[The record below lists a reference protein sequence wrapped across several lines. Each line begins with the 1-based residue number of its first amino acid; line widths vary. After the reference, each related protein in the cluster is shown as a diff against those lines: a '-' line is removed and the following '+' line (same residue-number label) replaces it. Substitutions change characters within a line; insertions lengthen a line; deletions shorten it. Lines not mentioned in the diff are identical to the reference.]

1 MRAGWLSDRET
12 SWGRSLLLAPLL
24 PVSWLYGGAA
34 ALHRGLYARGLLA
47 RRRLAGQVV
56 CVGNLVVG
64 GTAKTPLSAW
74 LARGLHR
81 RGRKV
86 ALASRGYGGAGR
98 EPVTVVSDGRFVR
111 ERAESAGD
119 EPMLLAARAAGVPV
133 LVGRDR
139 GLVGLRALS
148 AFGADVLVLDDGFQH
163 HRLER
168 DLDLVCFDG
177 RLGLGN
183 GHVLPRGPLR
193 ERLAALRRAD
203 AIAVVD
209 GPLPERDAARL
220 AKRAPGARRIAV
232 RRRPGPLRPL
242 AGGRGEPAE
251 ALAGREVGL
260 LSGLANP
267 DTFRASVEGL
277 GARVVAERRFPD
289 HHAYRRRDL
298 EGLAERAACWV
309 TTEKDAVKIL
319 PAWTGGADVRVLGLS
334 LEVEDAEAV
343 LDWVESATRRRSAGQ
358 CAASAR
364 PRVASPSR

>member
-1 MRAGWLSDRET
+1 MRASWLTDRET
-12 SWGRSLLLAPLL
+12 SWRRSLLLSPLL
-24 PVSWLYGGAA
+24 PVSWLYAGAA
-34 ALHRGLYARGLLA
+34 ALHRGLYARGLLS

-64 GTAKTPLSAW
+64 GTAKTPLAAW
-74 LARGLHR
+74 LASGLHR

-111 ERAESAGD
+111 GRAESAGD

-177 RLGLGN
+177 RFGLGN
-183 GHVLPRGPLR
+183 GHLLPRGPLR
-193 ERLAALRRAD
+193 EPLAALRRAD

-209 GPLPERDAARL
+209 GPLPERDDAKL
-220 AKRAPGARRIAV
+220 AKRAPEARRIEV

-242 AGGRGEPAE
+242 AGGPGQPAE
-251 ALAGREVGL
+251 ALAGRELGL

-267 DTFRASVEGL
+267 AAFRASVEAL
-277 GARVVAERRFPD
+277 GARVVAERHFPD
-289 HHAYRRRDL
+289 HHAYRRRDV
-298 EGLAERAACWV
+298 EDLAQQAPYWV
-309 TTEKDAVKIL
+309 TSEKDAVKIL
-319 PAWTGGADVRVLGLS
+319 PAWTGRAEVQVLGLE
-334 LEVEDAEAV
+334 LAVQDPEGV
-343 LDWVESATRRRSAGQ
+343 LDWVESHLRR
-358 CAASAR
+358 AR
-364 PRVASPSR
+364 HAPER